1 MAYLHSALTAHDLAS
16 HERKSETKRGFF
28 SHLMQAIAVS
38 RMKQADRE
46 IAAYFA
52 RSGGK
57 FTDESER
64 EIERRL
70 TAGSRI

>member
-1 MAYLHSALTAHDLAS
+1 MAYISSLSVHEVAS
-16 HERKSETKRGFF
+16 QEPKHGLLW
-28 SHLMQAIAVS
+28 HLMQALAAT
-38 RMKQADRE
+38 RMQQADRE
-46 IAAYFA
+46 IAASLA

-70 TAGSRI
+70 TDGRHRSL

>member
-1 MAYLHSALTAHDLAS
+1 MAYLHSVLSAHDLAA
-16 HERKSETKRGFF
+16 HEPRRGFF
-28 SHLMQAIAVS
+28 WYFLNALVVARQ
-38 RMKQADRE
+38 KQADRE
-46 IAAYFA
+46 IARYLA

-70 TAGSRI
+70 VGGTRW

>member
-1 MAYLHSALTAHDLAS
+1 MAYLHTVLSAADLAE
-16 HERKSETKRGFF
+16 HEKPKHGLLW
-28 SHLMQAIAVS
+28 HLMHALAVS
-38 RMKQADRE
+38 RQQQADRE
-46 IAAYFA
+46 IARYLA

-70 TAGSRI
+70 TADPRW

>member
-1 MAYLHSALTAHDLAS
+1 MAYLHSVLGADDLAS
-16 HERKSETKRGFF
+16 HYQRKHGFF
-28 SHLMQAIAVS
+28 RHFLQALTAS
-38 RMKQADRE
+38 RQQQADRE
-46 IAAYFA
+46 IAAYLA

-70 TAGSRI
+70 TAGWRW

>member
-16 HERKSETKRGFF
+16 HEPKHGFF
-28 SHLMQAIAVS
+28 WHFMQAIAVS

-46 IAAYFA
+46 IAAYLA
-52 RSGGK
+52 RTGGK

-64 EIERRL
+64 EIERRF
-70 TAGSRI
+70 TAGSRV